1 MLNPYVRHG
10 TIVLG
15 AALLALVA
23 ARDGHAESR
32 GAYVHGDLREGDE
45 KLIVCR
51 GHDLAVSLSEGVN
64 QALVDML
71 DMLVAASDDAERQ
84 IIYQELLYPTPAW
97 QALIGAIEDQAC
109 ELADKLDHTSRRT
122 LLRGPASLDVLKASH
137 SVVES
142 ETYFLNTQAAITV
155 YIITT
160 EAVPPVE

>member
-1 MLNPYVRHG
+1 MALGVAVLALMPFNVAQAES
-10 TIVLG
+10 LG
-15 AALLALVA
+15 A
-23 ARDGHAESR
+23 
-32 GAYVHGDLREGDE
+32 YTHGEQREGDE

-51 GHDLAVSLSEGVN
+51 GLDLAVTLSEGVN
-64 QALVDML
+64 MALLDIL

-109 ELADKLDHTSRRT
+109 ELAEVADHTSRRT
-122 LLRGPASLDVLKASH
+122 ILRGPASLDVLKASH

-142 ETYFLNTQAAITV
+142 DMYFLDTQAAITV